1 MESLRIFIQQKTI
14 FSNRMKINFL
24 IIIIEVCGE
33 FSSDVE
39 ILSKS
44 TEPEKV
50 FQISKI
56 INHPRYQPNRVI
68 RIE

>member
-1 MESLRIFIQQKTI
+1 M
-14 FSNRMKINFL
+14 
-24 IIIIEVCGE
+24 
-33 FSSDVE
+33 E

-68 RIE
+68 RIDIGQNISWRFIPMFRRDLVKEDQ